1 MAPPCCLHPHQHHL
15 WATPSPY
22 AQNEVKKHGV
32 KHGNVLMQQK
42 QVARIANQYPN
53 LENNRSSFSGLR
65 PPHGKMTQQRL
76 STGKLLFHGAHFYT
90 HQKFGVVDS
99 GPFPWRGPHQTLQV
113 LLPNLQQGLLLSLYE
128 MRPLDISM
136 LPLLQV
142 VGTKFI
148 GCFKK
153 SANCHEP
160 NP

>member
-1 MAPPCCLHPHQHHL
+1 MGLKQIKL
-15 WATPSPY
+15 INT
-22 AQNEVKKHGV
+22 
-32 KHGNVLMQQK
+32 LMLLL
-42 QVARIANQYPN
+42 IFFI
-53 LENNRSSFSGLR
+53 FSAC
-65 PPHGKMTQQRL
+65 HA
-76 STGKLLFHGAHFYT
+76 GKLLFHGAHFYT